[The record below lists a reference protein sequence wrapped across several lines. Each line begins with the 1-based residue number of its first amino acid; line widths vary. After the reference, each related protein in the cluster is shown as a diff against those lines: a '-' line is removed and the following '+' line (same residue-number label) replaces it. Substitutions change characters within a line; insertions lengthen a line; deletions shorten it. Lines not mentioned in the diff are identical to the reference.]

1 MIFVAS
7 KQKTLWTFAERV
19 SKYII
24 NYDFKSANLNKYIS
38 LLSIFLQGWVICQ
51 TSVLHHFNRFCQRGA
66 ERWKIMYVY
75 LVPQLIIKD
84 VSKNLLKVKAIIIQ
98 AVDDNECDKKSRC

>member
-1 MIFVAS
+1 
-7 KQKTLWTFAERV
+7 
-19 SKYII
+19 
-24 NYDFKSANLNKYIS
+24 
-38 LLSIFLQGWVICQ
+38 
-51 TSVLHHFNRFCQRGA
+51 
-66 ERWKIMYVY
+66 MYVY